1 MTANP
6 EPLIIVDNVTK
17 RFDGHTV
24 LENLSVTLSGGS
36 VLGLIGKSAAGKSVF
51 IHMLR
56 GSAEYAPDEGKIIF
70 RINHCPDCGNV
81 ELPVEGKPCAK
92 CGGSTELKE
101 VDFWSLDERDP
112 LRMAVKS
119 KIAIMLQ
126 RTFALFGDKT
136 VIENLFEAMGDEM
149 SEKEK
154 IDRSIELLELVNMT
168 HRTTHI
174 ARDLS
179 GGEKQRIVLA
189 RQLARDPLVFLADE
203 PTGTLDPQTAD
214 MVHDVLAKVVQDTGM
229 CMVVASHWPEAIE
242 RMADEAIL
250 LDEGKVLLKGPPED
264 VTAKFMQDYECIK
277 ADRVQAGQQLI
288 KLKDVRKYFFSVVRG
303 VVKAVDGVSFDINE
317 KEIFGLV
324 GLSGAGKTTISRMIA
339 GITPCTDGLVSM
351 RVGDDFVDMSEMG
364 EGGRGRATPY
374 IGFLHQEY
382 TLYPFDNVLRN
393 LTTCVGMKMPAELA
407 KMKAIQVLKGVG
419 FSNKEVDKIL
429 YAYPDTL
436 SVGEKHRVALAQVLI
451 KEPSLVIL
459 DEPTGTMDPI
469 TKLSV
474 AKSVL
479 NARKELNET
488 FIVVSHDMDFVQN
501 CCDRVVLIRGG
512 KLIAIGKPE
521 DIIVHLTD
529 SDRKEMFCDGDAE

>member
-1 MTANP
+1 MTSNP
-6 EPLIIVDNVTK
+6 EPLIIVENVTK
-17 RFDGHTV
+17 RFDGNTV
-24 LENLSVTLSGGS
+24 LENLSVTISSGK

-51 IHMLR
+51 LHMLR
-56 GSAEYAPDEGKIIF
+56 GTAEYEPDEGKVIY
-70 RINHCPDCGNV
+70 RVNYCPECGNV
-81 ELPVEGKPCAK
+81 ELPKEGKPCAK
-92 CGGSTELKE
+92 CSGSTDLKE
-101 VDFWSLDERDP
+101 VDYWSLDERDP

-136 VIENLFEAMGDEM
+136 VIENLFEALGDKL

-154 IDRSIELLELVNMT
+154 VDRSIELLDLVNMT

-189 RQLARDPLVFLADE
+189 RQLARNPMFFLADE
-203 PTGTLDPQTAD
+203 PTGTLDPKTAE
-214 MVHDVLAKVVQDTGM
+214 MVHEVLIKVVKDSGM
-229 CMVVASHWPEAIE
+229 CMVVASHWPEAIDH
-242 RMADEAIL
+242 MADEAMW
-250 LDEGKVLLKGPPED
+250 LDEGKVIEKGEPKKI
-264 VTAKFMQDYECIK
+264 TTLFMQEYKCINVE
-277 ADRVQAGQQLI
+277 RVEAGLPII
-288 KLKDVRKYFFSVVRG
+288 KLKDVRKYFFSVIRG
-303 VVKAVDGVSFDINE
+303 VVKAVDGVSFEIKE

-324 GLSGAGKTTISRMIA
+324 GLSGAGKTTVSRMIA

-351 RVGDDFVDMSEMG
+351 RVGDDFVDMSELG

-393 LTTCVGMKMPAELA
+393 LTTCIGMKMPAELA
-407 KMKAIQVLKGVG
+407 KMKAIQVLKAVG
-419 FSNKEVDKIL
+419 FSNKDVEKIL

-436 SVGEKHRVALAQVLI
+436 SVGEKHRVALAQVLV

-479 NARKELNET
+479 TARKDLNET

-501 CCDRVVLIRGG
+501 CCDRVMFMRGG
-512 KLIAIGKPE
+512 KVVAIGKPE
-521 DIIVHLTD
+521 EIIPYLTEG
-529 SDRKEMFCDGDAE
+529 DRKEMFCGEAN